1 MIIQK
6 NNKYLEYV
14 IPLIG
19 LGYIIFLLN
28 KKKLLQIL
36 IFILFII
43 LAGLKETSLN
53 LSILFSLI
61 VCLFLFH
68 YHDYLP
74 HRIENENQNEEEG
87 FRLSSNRKRHVYYDD
102 IDSPWFNRK
111 DEYGPDTPDAEFGDF
126 DEDEGFNYLEPF
138 ATQSKSKR
146 KIPKIL
152 SKEEKDKIRTRLKSI
167 KEHRQRKK
175 HLKEE
180 EKKMYSNLPPK
191 YYKNLNDIFKTKT
204 RSLNE
209 SFRKHDKLK
218 ENFYMIVNS

>member
-1 MIIQK
+1 MVIQK

-14 IPLIG
+14 IPIIG

-28 KKKLLQIL
+28 KKKILQIL

-53 LSILFSLI
+53 SSILFSLI

-74 HRIENENQNEEEG
+74 HRIENESENESEEG
-87 FRLSSNRKRHVYYDD
+87 FRLGSNRKRNVYYDD
-102 IDSPWFNRK
+102 IDSPWFKRS
-111 DEYGPDTPDAEFGDF
+111 DEYGPDIPDAEFGDF
-126 DEDEGFNYLEPF
+126 DEEFNYLEPF
-138 ATQSKSKR
+138 ATQSKGK
-146 KIPKIL
+146 KL
-152 SKEEKDKIRTRLKSI
+152 SREETKTMRDRLKMI
-167 KEHRQRKK
+167 REHRNRKK

-180 EKKMYSNLPPK
+180 EKKMYGNLPPK
-191 YYKNLNDIFKTKT
+191 YYKNMKEIFGTKT